1 MSVVADV
8 AARDSPYKGLTPYGR
23 EDARFFVGRE
33 DETRIIAANLLA
45 VRLTLVYGP
54 SGVGKSSLL
63 AAGVRPTLDAL
74 SREGVEADG
83 APGHVTVS
91 FPSDFAGTGDRRA
104 SWRDDPMLGIVDAI
118 GDAVARLGL
127 KTPAPHAT
135 DLTGLLQGWSDA
147 LGADILL
154 ILDQFEEYFLYH
166 GEEVGDNT
174 LAEQLPRI
182 VGRLGLPVNVLI
194 SIREDAY
201 TQLDRFKGRIPS
213 LYDNY
218 LRVGH
223 LTREGGQRAIEEP
236 VDRYNEFV
244 ATPGHEFSV
253 EPELT
258 HAVLHEV
265 RSGAVVLGQSGRG
278 AIADDEGEVT
288 GIETPF
294 LQLVLE
300 RLWAEAREDESRTL
314 RLATLERLGA
324 ADRIVRSHL
333 DAAMATLRP
342 EDQDAAARVFG
353 RLVTLSRS
361 KIATLG
367 SDLAAMEQLPQQ
379 QVVRMLER
387 LADERVLRPVAPPAG
402 STEPRYEIF
411 HDVLAPGVLEWRAR
425 WLQGREDAERQRQL
439 QADLERQER
448 ERAQA
453 QEQAERD
460 RALASRSRKVAL
472 VAGVCALIAVVGA
485 IAALIAWNRAEKEQE
500 RANVSELVRDAE
512 SALQADPSRAL
523 ALSARAV
530 TQERQRRGGP
540 SDAALEALRHALR
553 ASHLVAVL
561 KPRDQAVSY
570 AAFSS
575 KTGRAVT
582 AAGDRLDVWAP
593 ETGAH
598 VAGVDIGD
606 GELLRAAWSP
616 DGRTVVGGT
625 VGRSTVAWRVGDA
638 RVRVLGR
645 SGGPVVRVGVAPHGV
660 VMAASATDNVVRFF
674 TLTKRA
680 APRRIQ
686 LHSRPTVVA
695 LSPDGRRLVVGGRQD
710 PPTLYSSRTGQPMRR
725 LDWPKYRQTPIRAA
739 AFSRDGR
746 RIAIGTG
753 ARTASDDF
761 GVPASA
767 TQGTARVHIWD
778 VASGRKLT
786 TRRTPSA
793 VTSLAFA
800 PSGARLVVGSA
811 DGIVRTWRPGSGSK
825 VTTLTGHG
833 DRISSVAYSNDGRWI
848 VSASRDGTARLW
860 SAAAGTPLAVLAGHE
875 DWVNTAAFSQGGQ
888 RVLTQSG
895 DGSARF
901 WRVPFAASA
910 PELSGTAPSRGP
922 ATDPAGRRI
931 LLQTG
936 VTATVRDLAGKGRP
950 VRIDRRNAWFAGLSR
965 SGQVVL
971 TADPDHIGAWSSKSG
986 RQIFKKRIAVEGP
999 PTESDDGR
1007 WLLVHSDGIRPWNAE
1022 TGALH
1027 KPLPSSKALRPE
1039 VTTLS
1044 PNGRFAAARTRAGR
1058 LQVWDVGAGT
1068 AVGPAPKIPPGVPSV
1083 SPDGK
1088 QVALAHPESG
1098 GIDVTSTVGRAS
1110 ATTLWN
1116 TETGRRRNAVLNTHG
1131 AVSVIRFSP
1140 DGKLILTVSDENAA
1154 RVWNARDGHPIA
1166 TLRGHTAPIAAAT
1179 FGAGS
1184 RLVATGS
1191 DDGTARVWDARSGE
1205 ELEGFRQGARGDVTD
1220 VSFDAAARRVI
1231 VSTLDD
1237 AAVYPCAMCGDDR
1250 QLLALAAKHMPS
1262 R

>member
-1 MSVVADV
+1 M
-8 AARDSPYKGLTPYGR
+8 
-23 EDARFFVGRE
+23 
-33 DETRIIAANLLA
+33 
-45 VRLTLVYGP
+45 
-54 SGVGKSSLL
+54 
-63 AAGVRPTLDAL
+63 
-74 SREGVEADG
+74 
-83 APGHVTVS
+83 
-91 FPSDFAGTGDRRA
+91 
-104 SWRDDPMLGIVDAI
+104 
-118 GDAVARLGL
+118 
-127 KTPAPHAT
+127 
-135 DLTGLLQGWSDA
+135 
-147 LGADILL
+147 
-154 ILDQFEEYFLYH
+154 
-166 GEEVGDNT
+166 
-174 LAEQLPRI
+174 
-182 VGRLGLPVNVLI
+182 
-194 SIREDAY
+194 
-201 TQLDRFKGRIPS
+201 
-213 LYDNY
+213 
-218 LRVGH
+218 
-223 LTREGGQRAIEEP
+223 
-236 VDRYNEFV
+236 
-244 ATPGHEFSV
+244 
-253 EPELT
+253 
-258 HAVLHEV
+258 
-265 RSGAVVLGQSGRG
+265 LGQSGRG
-278 AIADDEGEVT
+278 SRRATARREDAR
-288 GIETPF
+288 IETPF

-300 RLWAEAREDESRTL
+300 RLWTEERRRASRVL
-314 RLATLERLGA
+314 RLETLERLGGA
-324 ADRIVRSHL
+324 ERIVRTHL
-333 DAAMATLRP
+333 DAAWRLPR
-342 EDQDAAARVFG
+342 EDKELAARVIPAAG
-353 RLVTLSRS
+353 DALGA
-361 KIATLG
+361 KIAHLG
-367 SDLAAMEQLPQQ
+367 SDLAALENAPAV
-379 QVVRMLER
+379 QVAHVLER
-387 LADERVLRPVAPPAG
+387 LAGGAILRPVAPPPG
-402 STEPRYEIF
+402 ETEPRYEIF
-411 HDVLAPGVLEWRAR
+411 HDVLGPAVLDWRAR

-1154 RVWNARDGHPIA
+1154 RVECPRRASDRHAARAYRSDRRCDLRRGFTAGRDRQRRRHRSSLGC
-1166 TLRGHTAPIAAAT
+1166 TLR
-1179 FGAGS
+1179 
-1184 RLVATGS
+1184 R
-1191 DDGTARVWDARSGE
+1191 
-1205 ELEGFRQGARGDVTD
+1205 GARGLSPGRARRRDRCLLRRRRPARHRVD
-1220 VSFDAAARRVI
+1220 AGRRSGVSLRYVRGRPAAAR
-1231 VSTLDD
+1231 
-1237 AAVYPCAMCGDDR
+1237 PCR
-1250 QLLALAAKHMPS
+1250 QAHAEPLTARTRSKLALRPRNAKGPRMRAFVRCPRQESNLEPS
-1262 R
+1262 D